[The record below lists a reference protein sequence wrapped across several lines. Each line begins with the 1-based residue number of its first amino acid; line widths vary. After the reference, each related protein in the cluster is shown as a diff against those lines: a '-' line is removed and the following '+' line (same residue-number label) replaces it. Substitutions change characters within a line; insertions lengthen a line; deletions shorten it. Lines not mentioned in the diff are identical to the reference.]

1 MRNISILLAVVAMI
15 ATAASASVAVY
26 EPFDYS
32 GGSLRGQSGSSE
44 TGFAAGSTWQSCM
57 TNSVGLATGNL
68 PQGASPFVP
77 LAGSNRV
84 CDSNSDSRED
94 WRTLETP
101 IDLGV
106 EGAYYASAL
115 FRVSNNKKRCYVR
128 FGKSC
133 GTFCFHFGIEAGKF
147 VLGTSGY
154 GYYGSVTPGTTYFLV
169 AKLVTHAGAPE
180 EAYLNVYAPGD
191 TVPTEEPT
199 TWDYYY
205 TSSWGR
211 DYPMGWMTVRTRYE
225 GTGEVDEIR
234 TSSSATTGWSDVAV
248 PEPATLVLLGFGGL
262 GVLLHRRRK

>member
-1 MRNISILLAVVAMI
+1 MRNISILLAVVAI
-15 ATAASASVAVY
+15 VATAASASVAVY

-234 TSSSATTGWSDVAV
+234 TSNSATTGWSDVAV
-248 PEPATLVLLGFGGL
+248 PEPATLVLLGLGGL
-262 GVLLHRRRK
+262 GVLLRRRK